1 MKRLLLVLI
10 VVAACVLGLA
20 FYRGWIGITTDNA
33 TGAYSITF
41 MVDKEK
47 LLEDE
52 KKAAEKLKAIGQPAK
67 E

>member
-10 VVAACVLGLA
+10 VVAACALGLA
-20 FYRGWIGITTDNA
+20 FYRGWIGVTSDSA

-47 LLEDE
+47 LQEDE
-52 KKAAEKLKAIGQPAK
+52 KSAVEKLKGIGQPAK